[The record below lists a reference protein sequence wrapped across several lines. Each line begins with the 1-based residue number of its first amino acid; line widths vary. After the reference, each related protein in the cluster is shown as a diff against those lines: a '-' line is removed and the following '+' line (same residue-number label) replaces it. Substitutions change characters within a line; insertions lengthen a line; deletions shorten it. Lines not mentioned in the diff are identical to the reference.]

1 MTMTGIKTTNDRS
14 STWQEFLLAAM
25 SLVLVLVMTGQGVVQ
40 AAGIG
45 MPMSQPDTVSGSA
58 EMSEHDHHRSHEHD
72 VPALTASDEDAATDM
87 VAHHAGHADGSG
99 CCPMSV
105 CGSACS
111 GVCSGTGVGVPVATA
126 APPTLSGL
134 SRIGRAVT
142 EDPVLARALGVP
154 FRPPI
159 PRHLAAG

>member
-1 MTMTGIKTTNDRS
+1 MTMTGNKTTSDRL
-14 STWQEFLLAAM
+14 STWQGFLLAAM
-25 SLVLVLVMTGQGVVQ
+25 SLVLVLVMTGQGAAQ

-45 MPMSQPDTVSGSA
+45 MPMSQSDTVSDSVELSA
-58 EMSEHDHHRSHEHD
+58 HDHHRSHEHH
-72 VPALTASDEDAATDM
+72 VSARTAADEDAAADK

-111 GVCSGTGVGVPVATA
+111 GVCSGTGVGVSAAAATLPA
-126 APPTLSGL
+126 LSGL
-134 SRIGRAVT
+134 FQIGSIVT
-142 EDPVLARALGVP
+142 DDPILARALGVP